1 MREDWIGQSAR
12 ILKRPRRDGPRAGV
26 LAEQSACAAL
36 YSGHRPRLISLLK
49 LSLSTHRSSLESSS
63 ARRAALEGGMRL
75 PARPMG
81 GMRRSKFPRRFI
93 PAEFWSLAKTRLSIW
108 APHLN
113 QGWELL
119 RAPPLIQEGA
129 RGRAGVVTSSHN
141 AARCRLKCRAQTPAE
156 TSMPGAIPA
165 LRPLVR
171 ARPIVEGASSSSC
184 CKIRFMIVNIAKS
197 MH

>member
-49 LSLSTHRSSLESSS
+49 LSLSTHRSSHESSS

-81 GMRRSKFPRRFI
+81 GTKRSKFPRRFI

-113 QGWELL
+113 QGRELL
-119 RAPPLIQEGA
+119 RAPPLIQEGRAVA
-129 RGRAGVVTSSHN
+129 RWWLPARTTLQDVGSSAGLN
-141 AARCRLKCRAQTPAE
+141 PWRKPPCRAQSRLFGPW
-156 TSMPGAIPA
+156 
-165 LRPLVR
+165 
-171 ARPIVEGASSSSC
+171 
-184 CKIRFMIVNIAKS
+184 
-197 MH
+197 